1 MADAH
6 SILYSEANICNSCI
20 LCFREIQLTH
30 ERYLIAG
37 KSKFNIKEAIQ
48 QLPFKVFDS
57 SPYICR
63 QCLDKLRKRASLI
76 SQEKNIVAELSS
88 LFQKGKGRSEQER
101 TAGEPPTKRLS
112 LTSAV
117 GTTTLPSPE
126 RTVTNIDTPT
136 YSEFRACLDNSSA
149 PAIQTHSTP
158 VKEPRPS
165 KTYVN
170 VKVAWPS
177 KNVEKTL
184 HPDLES
190 LGKMLVRGTF
200 KQIANAAW
208 RSKHI
213 RKHLTVYML
222 QEIDKEC
229 SNLCSRKNPSCL
241 RSPSKQKMLEFS
253 FERENEELEK
263 RAPLFY
269 SVLVAGGSNRK
280 KTEKCSWVP
289 AVGMA
294 ASVLLRNR
302 SPYMNA
308 VQLMLGIFLY
318 HSNWAVS
325 LFRFFYS
332 FIYQYH
338 TDHLFYVI
346 QWKRREGHLGIFL

>member
-6 SILYSEANICNSCI
+6 SVSYSEANICCI
-20 LCFREIQLTH
+20 LCFRVIKLKH
-30 ERYLIAG
+30 ERYLING

-48 QLPFKVFDS
+48 QLPFEVLDS

-63 QCLDKLRKRASLI
+63 QCLDKLRKRESLI

-88 LFQKGKGRSEQER
+88 LFQKGKLTRGQEG
-101 TAGEPPTKRLS
+101 TAVEPPAKRAS
-112 LTSAV
+112 LTNAV
-117 GTTTLPSPE
+117 RPTTPPAPE
-126 RTVTNIDTPT
+126 KTVDTPT
-136 YSEFRACLDNSSA
+136 YLEFCANIPNSA
-149 PAIQTHSTP
+149 QPVVQAHSTP
-158 VKEPRPS
+158 VKEPPPV

-177 KNVEKTL
+177 KTVEKSL

-190 LGKMLVRGTF
+190 LGKMIVRCTF

-213 RKHLTVYML
+213 RKHLTVFML

-241 RSPSKQKMLEFS
+241 RSPSKQKMLDFS

-269 SVLVAGGSNRK
+269 SVLVAGGCNNK
-280 KTEKCSWVP
+280 KAEKCSWIP

-294 ASVLLRNR
+294 TSVLLRNR

-325 LFRFFYS
+325 LFTF
-332 FIYQYH
+332 
-338 TDHLFYVI
+338 LF
-346 QWKRREGHLGIFL
+346 